1 MSSSYSTITSN
12 VNLLLVNSSTIT
24 NFAPYIAYISS
35 VSIPGRIATVRDAVG
50 LVSSPGR
57 LIIVSTLKGVIFSDG
72 TSSISISQPFG
83 YVTLSSRDKN
93 TWDIINTF
101 AFPQPSPVS
110 YVSSVYATAS
120 INANSIVARSY
131 ISTTNLTVDSISSIN
146 IRASTIS
153 TGVLLANRISTN
165 SLFSFNSLLTN
176 ISSQTI
182 STTNL
187 FASLLSTNRLKTN
200 DIGTSTVTFN
210 SGVQNSVLSLS
221 NDGQALLI
229 NGIPTGTYKS
239 ISSATTNLN
248 MNNFSIS
255 NVDNINTANLAV
267 TNVVATNLT
276 ATTLVAT
283 NMFTN
288 LIDVN
293 NISTNNINTSTLTL
307 YDAFNNEY
315 ISPIFA
321 SNNNII
327 IKPSIVLVDSNDN
340 TGLFD
345 LSGNSFYMSKDLYL
359 NKSLS
364 IGNVAFPSYIN
375 LMNGN
380 ISNINQLSFT
390 NLTSNI
396 TSFSNGLSIPATID
410 LSSNEIIKIL
420 QTSTITSAATNIVNP
435 FYFQFNNRAA
445 NTLTYST
452 WSQALASQPTF
463 SFNSNF
469 FKISGV
475 AKFNFNFTSEVSV
488 PYPTY
493 FDLSNGAISFYYTLY
508 NSTRSLEYIGHTFT
522 SQYPI
527 TVIPFPKN
535 SKVYTF
541 SYQDTFDFSTDG
553 TSNGDTYYLKL
564 YANFSFH
571 TTPASAASDTNT
583 FTTDNHTVTF
593 QPVQAT
599 LLG

>member
-1 MSSSYSTITSN
+1 MSSAYSTITSN

-57 LIIVSTLKGVIFSDG
+57 LIILSTLKDVIFSDG
-72 TSSISISQPFG
+72 TSSITISQPFG
-83 YVTLSSRDKN
+83 YISLSSRDKN
-93 TWDIINTF
+93 TWDVINTF

-110 YVSSVYATAS
+110 YVSSVYATAG
-120 INANSIVARSY
+120 INANSILARSY
-131 ISTTNLTVDSISSIN
+131 ISTANLTVDSISSIN
-146 IRASTIS
+146 IQASTIS
-153 TGVLLANRISTN
+153 TGLLLANRISTN
-165 SLFSFNSLLTN
+165 SLFSFNSFLRN

-187 FASLLSTNRLKTN
+187 FASLLSTNRVTTN
-200 DIGTSTVTFN
+200 DIGTSTVSFN

-221 NDGQALLI
+221 NDGQALLL

-255 NVDNINTANLAV
+255 NVDNINTTNLAV
-267 TNVVATNLT
+267 TNMVATNLSSINLA
-276 ATTLVAT
+276 ATDI
-283 NMFTN
+283 FTDS
-288 LIDVN
+288 LQVN
-293 NISTNNINTSTLTL
+293 NISTNNINTSSLRL
-307 YDAFNNEY
+307 YDAFSNQY
-315 ISPIFA
+315 IYPIFA
-321 SNNNII
+321 SNNSII
-327 IKPSIVLVDSNDN
+327 IKPNIVLVDSNDN
-340 TGLFD
+340 TGIFD
-345 LSGNSFYMSKDLYL
+345 LSANSFYMSKGLYM
-359 NKSLS
+359 NNSLT
-364 IGNVAFPSYIN
+364 IGVNGYPSYID
-375 LMNGN
+375 LMNGDM
-380 ISNINQLSFT
+380 SNINELSFT

-396 TSFSNGLSIPATID
+396 TSFNNVLAIPATIN
-410 LSSNEIIKIL
+410 LSNNEIINIL
-420 QTSTITSAATNIVNP
+420 QTSTITSAATNLVTP
-435 FYFQFNNRAA
+435 FYFKFDNKAT
-445 NTLTYST
+445 NTLIYST

-493 FDLSNGAISFYYTLY
+493 FDVSNGAISFYYTLY
-508 NSTRSLEYIGHTFT
+508 NSTRSLEYIGDTFT

-541 SYQDTFDFSTDG
+541 SYEDIFDFSTGG

-571 TTPASAASDTNT
+571 TTPALMPGDTNT
-583 FTTDNHTVTF
+583 FTTDNHTITF
-593 QPVQAT
+593 QPIQPA
-599 LLG
+599 